1 MYICFTMNKQAN
13 QQTIVALA
21 TPAGEG
27 AIGIIRLSGSNAI
40 DLVTGL
46 FEGKKRLTEVASHTL
61 HYGVLRNR
69 ERLLDEVLVSVF
81 KGPHSYTGED
91 VVEISCHGSV
101 YILSEV
107 LQTFVSRG
115 ARLALPGEFTQRAF
129 LNGKLDL
136 SQAES
141 VADIIAAENAIQHEM
156 AFSQMRGGYAQV
168 LKQLREELITFAG
181 LIELELD
188 FSQEDVTFADREA
201 LHRLLDK
208 LHETVSQLIASF
220 ALGNVLKKGIPV
232 AIVGEPNVGKSTLL
246 NGLLNEDKAMVSD
259 IAGTTRDVIEDVL
272 VIDGIAFRFLDTAG
286 LRETDDVL
294 EAAGI
299 ERSYEKLKTAHVV
312 LYLGDI
318 RKPLDEW
325 IRDVA
330 RLPLAAHQQVLLL
343 LNKADL
349 VLPNEAALKAEEIEK
364 ALGHKAM
371 ALSAKEGMQ
380 VNALKQQLV
389 DWVIQHPSRQ
399 QGMMVT
405 NARHLEALE
414 LTSQSL
420 EAIRVG
426 MAQGLSGDLLA
437 IDIRMALFHLGSI
450 TGQVEIDRDILGTI
464 FGKFCIGK

>member
-1 MYICFTMNKQAN
+1 MKKWTTND
-13 QQTIVALA
+13 TIIALA

-27 AIGIIRLSGSNAI
+27 AIGIIRLSGSEAI
-40 DLVTGL
+40 AMANGL
-46 FEGKKRLTEVASHTL
+46 FDGKKSLTEVASHTL
-61 HYGVLRNR
+61 HYGVLRDN

-81 KGPHSYTGED
+81 KGPHSYTGES
-91 VVEISCHGSV
+91 VVEISCHGSS

-107 LQTFVSRG
+107 MAAFIRKG

-129 LNGKLDL
+129 FNGKLDL

-188 FSQEDVTFADREA
+188 FSQEDVVFADRRA
-201 LHRLLDK
+201 LEQLLMRLRT
-208 LHETVSQLIASF
+208 TVSDLIASF
-220 ALGNVLKKGIPV
+220 SLGNVLKKGIPV

-246 NGLLNEDKAMVSD
+246 NALLNEEKAMVSD

-272 VIDGIAFRFLDTAG
+272 SIEGVAFRFLDTAG
-286 LRETDDVL
+286 LRETSDVL

-318 RKPLDEW
+318 RKPVEEW
-325 IRDVA
+325 VGDVA
-330 RLPLAAHQQVLLL
+330 RLPLAVHQQVLLL

-349 VLPNEAALKAEEIEK
+349 VLSEEAVLKVEAIGK
-364 ALGHKAM
+364 ALERKVM
-371 ALSAKEGMQ
+371 ALSAKDGLQ
-380 VNALKQQLV
+380 LDALKKHLV
-389 DWVIQHPSRQ
+389 EWVIQHPSNR
-399 QGMMVT
+399 QGMIVS
-405 NARHLEALE
+405 NARHVEALKAT
-414 LTSQSL
+414 LQSL
-420 EAIRVG
+420 EVIGEG
-426 MAQGLSGDLLA
+426 MAQGISGDLLA